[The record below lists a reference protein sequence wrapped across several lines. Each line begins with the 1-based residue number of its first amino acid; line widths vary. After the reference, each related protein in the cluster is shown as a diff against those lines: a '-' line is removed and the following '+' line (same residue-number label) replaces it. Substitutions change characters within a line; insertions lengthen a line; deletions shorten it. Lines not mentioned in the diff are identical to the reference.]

1 MTDWSRLIAIMLGRL
16 EMDVDECI
24 IAYVRLMKM
33 IFEKPSARSPLKSL
47 FGKIEPRF
55 NASKL
60 EGAINEVIRGQGASM
75 IEPFNNQAEH
85 GCRV

>member
-1 MTDWSRLIAIMLGRL
+1 MLGRL

-33 IFEKPSARSPLKSL
+33 VFEKSSTWSPLKSL
-47 FGKIEPRF
+47 FGKIESRF
-55 NASKL
+55 DASKL
-60 EGAINEVIRGQGASM
+60 EGAINEIIHSHGASI